1 MSLRI
6 HSISSLSDLATLRKR
21 KQSDN
26 PTTARQTAKAVCRR
40 GLSAAKADLKQNA
53 IRGKRKAIMGC
64 LVKRSQF
71 LRGRNL
77 GLKNAPYCR
86 PPAHSEHGWC
96 SVRTRGGIIDT
107 STSGQGRVWSL
118 VVLSCR
124 SSDGESGGCA
134 YVDCARSLC
143 SRMRVISD
151 LRLAAPLPARSTGP
165 VLPPWDDCHVVG
177 LSPALSLHTPAR
189 R

>member
-77 GLKNAPYCR
+77 GLKNAPCR
-86 PPAHSEHGWC
+86 ILPPDRHLQTRQDRPGFGHC
-96 SVRTRGGIIDT
+96 SPCSRL
-107 STSGQGRVWSL
+107 GRVRGSRGVWSRRCEVADHL
-118 VVLSCR
+118 GTTR
-124 SSDGESGGCA
+124 SA
-134 YVDCARSLC
+134 VTQRMAR
-143 SRMRVISD
+143 
-151 LRLAAPLPARSTGP
+151 AAREWDVFQGVARPS
-165 VLPPWDDCHVVG
+165 
-177 LSPALSLHTPAR
+177 
-189 R
+189 